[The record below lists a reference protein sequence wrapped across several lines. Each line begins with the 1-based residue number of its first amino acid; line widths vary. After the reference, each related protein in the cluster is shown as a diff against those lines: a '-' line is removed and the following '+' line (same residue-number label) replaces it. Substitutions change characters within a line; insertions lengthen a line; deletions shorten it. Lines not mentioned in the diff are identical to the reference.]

1 MLVPGSVDILDTCH
15 ASLPPYKC
23 WEGAA
28 LLLKHFPVRVHHLH
42 VMGLPSDCSAS
53 AAVGNIFDIDADLM
67 LISIYKLFTH
77 CISFDITRVGNFLAT
92 QL

>member
-53 AAVGNIFDIDADLM
+53 AAVGSVTL
-67 LISIYKLFTH
+67 TH
-77 CISFDITRVGNFLAT
+77 LVSQNKFSFVL
-92 QL
+92 L

>member
-53 AAVGNIFDIDADLM
+53 AAVGKY
-67 LISIYKLFTH
+67 S
-77 CISFDITRVGNFLAT
+77 RVCQSLAKFCHYIA
-92 QL
+92 L

>member
-53 AAVGNIFDIDADLM
+53 AAVGGGFLM
-67 LISIYKLFTH
+67 VTSQVLEIRH
-77 CISFDITRVGNFLAT
+77 SFHF
-92 QL
+92 

>member
-28 LLLKHFPVRVHHLH
+28 LLLKHFPVRVHHLR

-53 AAVGNIFDIDADLM
+53 AAVGWVGVK
-67 LISIYKLFTH
+67 SPKL
-77 CISFDITRVGNFLAT
+77 VKM
-92 QL
+92 

>member
-42 VMGLPSDCSAS
+42 VKGLPSDCSAS
-53 AAVGNIFDIDADLM
+53 AAVG
-67 LISIYKLFTH
+67 
-77 CISFDITRVGNFLAT
+77 
-92 QL
+92 